1 MSIKGLR
8 WGVLLAA
15 VLLLPIAAVSQT
27 KRPVVIGV
35 MGDFSGPVAPYS
47 TASLQGAMIA
57 ADEINAAGGI
67 KGNPIQIKQYDD
79 KNDPVEGVTLA
90 KRLGDEVLAVI
101 VASASSP
108 TLSAA
113 PVLDRAGIPV
123 ITTVAANA
131 AVTESGWKFV
141 NRLHLS
147 DRDQVERVVQYAL
160 DADKVAKIAVLYD
173 TSDYG
178 VGGRDIALKALAK
191 RNIQPAVVEGWK
203 QTDADFSSQIV
214 KLKAANVDGVIIW
227 GTVEGAV
234 RIVQQMRTL
243 GLDKVKVYGGGGL
256 VSQKYVDLGG
266 KAVEGTIATWAYVD
280 PSVPR
285 AKELGD
291 KYEQRF
297 KRKVDVFV
305 AQGYDALYILA
316 KAIEQAG
323 QNTSDRAKIQQAIR
337 AIKYQG
343 AVGEV
348 TFDDN
353 GQNVRKIFIARLEG
367 GKFNVV
373 K

>member
-1 MSIKGLR
+1 MSIRGLR
-8 WGVLLAA
+8 WGMLVAA
-15 VLLLPIAAVSQT
+15 VLVLPLTASSQA

-57 ADEINAAGGI
+57 MDEINAVGGI
-67 KGNPIQIKQYDD
+67 KGSPVQIKQYDD
-79 KNDPVEGVTLA
+79 RNDPVEGVTLA

-108 TLSAA
+108 TLSAG
-113 PVLDRAGIPV
+113 PVLDRAGIPFV
-123 ITTVAANA
+123 TTVAANP

-147 DRDQVERVVQYAL
+147 DRDQVERVVQYATEN
-160 DADKVAKIAVLYD
+160 DRFTKIAILYD

-178 VGGRDIALKALAK
+178 VGGRDIALKALA
-191 RNIQPAVVEGWK
+191 RRSLTPPVVEGWK

-214 KLKAANVDGVIIW
+214 KVKATGAEGVIIW

-234 RIVQQMRTL
+234 RIVQQMRSL
-243 GLDKVKVYGGGGL
+243 GLDKVRVYGGGGL

-280 PSVPR
+280 PAVPR
-285 AKELGD
+285 AKDLGD

-297 KRKVDVFV
+297 KRKMDVFV
-305 AQGYDALYILA
+305 AQGYDALHVLA
-316 KAIEQAG
+316 QAVDKAG
-323 QNTSDRAKIQQAIR
+323 QSPSDRLKIASAIR
-337 AIKYQG
+337 ATRYQG

-353 GQNVRKIFIARLEG
+353 GQNVRKIYIARLDG
-367 GKFNVV
+367 GKFVVV